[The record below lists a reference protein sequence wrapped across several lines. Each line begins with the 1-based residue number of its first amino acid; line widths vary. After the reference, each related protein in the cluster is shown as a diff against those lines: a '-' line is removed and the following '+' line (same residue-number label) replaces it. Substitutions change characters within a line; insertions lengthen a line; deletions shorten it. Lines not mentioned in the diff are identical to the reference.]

1 MDPIHF
7 ARALSLY
14 EARLFIAGLNRRY
27 RAGWEQARLAAFY
40 AARPHLKDFEFGN
53 MPTFSWEDEKEA
65 DPRSEEEKLK
75 EIEALRA
82 YALER
87 DKDLLKMKE
96 NGKG

>member
-14 EARLFIAGLNRRY
+14 EAKLFIAGLNRRN
-27 RAGWEQARLAAFY
+27 RAGWEQARLTAFY
-40 AARPHLKDFEFGN
+40 AALPHLKDFKFSD
-53 MPTFSWEDEKEA
+53 MPTFSWEEVETTDT
-65 DPRSEEEKLK
+65 RTEEEKMK

-87 DKDLLKMKE
+87 DKKLLKLKE
-96 NGKG
+96 NGER